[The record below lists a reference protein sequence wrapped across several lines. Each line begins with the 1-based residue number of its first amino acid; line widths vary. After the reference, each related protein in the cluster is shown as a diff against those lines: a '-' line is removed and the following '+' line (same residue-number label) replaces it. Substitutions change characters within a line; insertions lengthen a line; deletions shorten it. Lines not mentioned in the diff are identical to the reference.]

1 MYIVDC
7 VVSVCMCVCV
17 CPWKRLCIHVLHTMY
32 VCVQMVAKGKDCS
45 DLFPAVVKNV
55 VSKNSE
61 VHVHVHACTLTQHR
75 LVSLTVTSITVSV
88 SLSFSSPLS
97 LLFML
102 FLHFPLSQYVLQCCY
117 LFSLCVCEH
126 KSHYGW
132 TKWQPYL
139 RLSPSPSPCF
149 SIVLCIYREYHVMQ
163 CIHNL
168 TCTYTVHVCIV
179 PTIP

>member
-1 MYIVDC
+1 MKKVMYMY
-7 VVSVCMCVCV
+7 S
-17 CPWKRLCIHVLHTMY
+17 LHTMYMY

-61 VHVHVHACTLTQHR
+61 VRVHVHACTLTQHH
-75 LVSLTVTSITVSV
+75 LVSLTVTSL
-88 SLSFSSPLS
+88 SLSLSFSFSSPLS

-132 TKWQPYL
+132 TRWQPYL

-149 SIVLCIYREYHVMQ
+149 SIVLCIGSIMWCSVY
-163 CIHNL
+163 IIL
-168 TCTYTVHVCIV
+168 HVCIV
-179 PTIP
+179 PIIHVDGLSERGRIDWEGILTG

>member
-1 MYIVDC
+1 MKKVMYMY
-7 VVSVCMCVCV
+7 S
-17 CPWKRLCIHVLHTMY
+17 LHTMY

-61 VHVHVHACTLTQHR
+61 VRVHACTLTQHR
-75 LVSLTVTSITVSV
+75 LSLSLSL

-102 FLHFPLSQYVLQCCY
+102 SLHFPLSQYVLQCCY

-132 TKWQPYL
+132 TRWQPYL

-168 TCTYTVHVCIV
+168 TCTCMYSASAYNTCRWIEWGGGYM
-179 PTIP
+179 